1 MTSII
6 PVVNDECMTNVLVKN
21 RKASFEYE
29 LLDKY
34 EGGMMLLG
42 HEVKSLRAGG
52 GNLTGSF
59 ISFRGEELW
68 VEKMHIA
75 QYEKATLLSYEPE
88 RPRKLLLRKA
98 EMLKIAGGLKASGVT
113 LIPLS
118 CVLKNNKIK
127 LEFALA
133 RGKKKYDKRE
143 SIKRRDMDRQTRRM
157 VNHR

>member
-1 MTSII
+1 
-6 PVVNDECMTNVLVKN
+6 MTNVLVKN

-34 EGGMMLLG
+34 EAGMMLLG

-68 VEKMHIA
+68 VEKMQIA
-75 QYEKATLLSYEPE
+75 QYSKATLLSYEPE

-157 VNHR
+157 VNTR